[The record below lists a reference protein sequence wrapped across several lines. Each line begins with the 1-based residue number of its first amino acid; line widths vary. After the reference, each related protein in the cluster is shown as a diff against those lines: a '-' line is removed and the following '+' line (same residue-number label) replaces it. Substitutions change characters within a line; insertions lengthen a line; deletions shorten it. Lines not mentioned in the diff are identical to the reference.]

1 MLRVPSWASHCSPHQ
16 LPLGR
21 CGSALACSPYQVHTK
36 EEPPCLSARSLSE
49 DAVPPPGRAAVAD
62 FALFTFL
69 TQADAS
75 AKLAEAMKCE
85 VTVNEG
91 GELQRAG
98 KDTVTVTLESPSRHL
113 QKAIEALLEAIA
125 AAKRAGVDAAE
136 QEAADLWLKQLQEAE
151 AKVR

>member
-1 MLRVPSWASHCSPHQ
+1 M
-16 LPLGR
+16 PL
-21 CGSALACSPYQVHTK
+21 S
-36 EEPPCLSARSLSE
+36 SLSLR
-49 DAVPPPGRAAVAD
+49 GRSAPARPRRSRRSRRSRA
-62 FALFTFL
+62 FL

-125 AAKRAGVDAAE
+125 AARRAGVDAAE